1 MSDVPI
7 TSSRRHAKAE
17 SGFSPAQQA
26 VAARPVG
33 LGPAVFDQ
41 TETSPWPLRHSLP
54 HPSQHPAVGL
64 PVVQGSQVLPEPS
77 VQPPQ
82 QRQSPPVARLQSP
95 PAGPMPRRAAPAGA
109 ALTGIRK
116 INNFPSPD
124 ACLKQFCPEPD
135 VRIGLRRQPNRLL
148 WISQKLGP
156 VSCLQTNSTA
166 NAGRPSNQ
174 EPNQR
179 IGLVSAG
186 NPEHFNESN
195 RNP

>member
-64 PVVQGSQVLPEPS
+64 PVVQGSEVLPEPS

-82 QRQSPPVARLQSP
+82 QRRRPPDAGPHSPSAGPLAQRVALVGVP
-95 PAGPMPRRAAPAGA
+95 PANLDPDLDASLGQFSPVPR
-109 ALTGIRK
+109 
-116 INNFPSPD
+116 
-124 ACLKQFCPEPD
+124 
-135 VRIGLRRQPNRLL
+135 
-148 WISQKLGP
+148 
-156 VSCLQTNSTA
+156 
-166 NAGRPSNQ
+166 
-174 EPNQR
+174 
-179 IGLVSAG
+179 
-186 NPEHFNESN
+186 
-195 RNP
+195 